1 MEVFGRQSFKREEEL
16 GWGGVHPSSACHL
29 FDEMPSRYAVSEEE
43 VLLVMSKEK
52 VTREEALHLIH
63 ELRDAER
70 RIDEKLDRLLE
81 MFGVKLDGGI
91 NGAEEYNTF
100 TEELTPTTEAVA
112 SPPPQESPSAP
123 TKCSTVGLNIKG
135 GTEQAMVVSLTN
147 TCVSEGVPGSDA
159 IVEAFSPRSFI
170 NSKLVTVMPT
180 KCLIICEE
188 LSTGGEEDNVA
199 TNDWVEY
206 TVATTRLTSMPT
218 NFRNMWFNY
227 TTISTKSVTALGSIH
242 VTGYAPLPSRTAA
255 VAVYKARVFSG
266 PQPSPWPGPWLSQGR
281 RGVAK
286 FLPPWP
292 SPNIWCGCLFSFGNS
307 GELSQ
312 NHFKS
317 FQMEQMGVIDNYGMN
332 RFDKE
337 LGLCMI
343 RLRACW
349 NFWHLYFCC
358 KQLSTEATIVHSRD
372 QRIHW
377 HAQCWTIPIP
387 IWVQSNISDGLLKPK
402 LLPGSVPSHVNVMAE
417 LKLLLEQWKL
427 KAFSSW
433 ATKGQ
438 DFYSAISWGANWT
451 ELQQLLCRSEC
462 ILQWNQLRQMYE
474 LLLQRELPKL
484 GWSIIVQ
491 FKPIDLRPYTQYLG
505 KENYWARATISY
517 GSKYLLAVKR
527 LWARLKEDYSVVP
540 SWMNWNYVRR
550 ILWSL
555 GCLLSSSA
563 THLISVDWTIS
574 ESCKSSCK
582 ITLEDGEIDE
592 YLLYTKDQEFSYE
605 QLIVHKEEFATVWVY
620 QSASFIKS
628 KGYSMTV
635 TIAASTSFTNSI
647 PVPLAGQVWK
657 EFSWTLYCW
666 NYGFVRKL
674 QFCFVVFLISV
685 KQAAAMDILDR
696 NLEESDPTRLKT
708 WPVHPKYVQR
718 QCINQSDE
726 ICLSAPDLQIPWDP
740 GGSH

>member
-218 NFRNMWFNY
+218 NFSYMWFNY
-227 TTISTKSVTALGSIH
+227 TTIATKSVTALGSIH
-242 VTGYAPLPSRTAA
+242 ITGYAPLPSRTAA
-255 VAVYKARVFSG
+255 VAVYKAR
-266 PQPSPWPGPWLSQGR
+266 
-281 RGVAK
+281 
-286 FLPPWP
+286 
-292 SPNIWCGCLFSFGNS
+292 
-307 GELSQ
+307 
-312 NHFKS
+312 
-317 FQMEQMGVIDNYGMN
+317 
-332 RFDKE
+332 
-337 LGLCMI
+337 
-343 RLRACW
+343 
-349 NFWHLYFCC
+349 
-358 KQLSTEATIVHSRD
+358 
-372 QRIHW
+372 
-377 HAQCWTIPIP
+377 
-387 IWVQSNISDGLLKPK
+387 
-402 LLPGSVPSHVNVMAE
+402 
-417 LKLLLEQWKL
+417 
-427 KAFSSW
+427 
-433 ATKGQ
+433 
-438 DFYSAISWGANWT
+438 
-451 ELQQLLCRSEC
+451 
-462 ILQWNQLRQMYE
+462 
-474 LLLQRELPKL
+474 RELPKL

-491 FKPIDLRPYTQYLG
+491 FKPIDLRPYTH
-505 KENYWARATISY
+505 
-517 GSKYLLAVKR
+517 
-527 LWARLKEDYSVVP
+527 
-540 SWMNWNYVRR
+540 
-550 ILWSL
+550 
-555 GCLLSSSA
+555 A

-605 QLIVHKEEFATVWVY
+605 QLIVHKEEFVTVY

-666 NYGFVRKL
+666 NCGFVRKL

-696 NLEESDPTRLKT
+696 NLEESDPTRLKM